1 MTVIRQQ
8 DPIDSVADALQ
19 YISYYHP
26 MDYIDALGRACL
38 HPHNTLR
45 ASIVADPA
53 FARRNTRD
61 DTPAVMTTHCFRV

>member
-8 DPIDSVADALQ
+8 DLTDSVADALQ
-19 YISYYHP
+19 YISCHHP
-26 MDYIDALGRACL
+26 IDYIEALGRAYL

-61 DTPAVMTTHCFRV
+61 NTPAVMTTHCLRV